1 MVTPRTTR
9 LLRAAD
15 LQAFQRA
22 IVSAVPTGAAEAR
35 ACAVIVPSRSAAEE
49 LRRTI
54 ENFTLLSPE
63 RAPASRGVRA
73 LPDIVTRDEF
83 YLRLRER
90 LPAAPAPLTAFDR
103 EVLLRRSAHTARTEG
118 AEPPF
123 NLRPG
128 LIAEILA
135 LYDELRRRHK
145 SVADFDRL
153 MTESLEP
160 GAEHDRGAARLLDQT
175 RFLTATFTAFESA
188 IAAVNGVDEHGIRA
202 LALAAARPLYRQIVV
217 TVADQAADRRGLWA
231 TDFDLIARMPG
242 VAAIDVVATDALL
255 ESGYHQR
262 LHESALPGIEDVR
275 FAAPP
280 APLPVLVVPDS
291 GGTDEPGR
299 PPSRSYGETAPEPA
313 RSAWRAEAGVFVCR
327 DREEELVEL
336 ARALKATAGGSP
348 LGRTAVVFQRPL
360 PYLYLARQVFED
372 AQLPYQAL
380 DSLPLAAE
388 PFAAAIDVIFGA
400 ISADFTR
407 AALIELLRCPHF
419 TFVADGRPIA
429 REDVHELD
437 RFLVEQK
444 YLGGADRL
452 TALATGGRV
461 DKSAHR
467 GDRVRLIARNADPTP
482 EQVRYA
488 DLTPGERSA
497 RVRGTLLAAASAAT
511 ALAEAGAAASAPEQ
525 IDRILAFISD
535 RERLPAETD
544 AWFVRH
550 LRARAAV
557 LAALQMLRD
566 AHAAYDPQKL
576 SVAELSGAVRRW
588 IEGQTFS
595 PRLGTA
601 GLVMLD
607 ARAAPYADID
617 EMRIV
622 GLSEADWPERSARSI
637 FYPQSLLAQL
647 GWPGDQ
653 DRLAAARVQFQD
665 LLRLPRRRV
674 SLSSFTLEDD
684 ALVSPSPLL
693 EEVDA
698 VGHPIERALVDP
710 GRRVFTHE
718 ALTIEPVIASVLDGE
733 RAAWLELRSSRLFDD
748 PRFRGTAGPR
758 APSVYAVSRME
769 RYLECPFKYFAAHIL
784 KLPEERDEQ
793 AWMTPLERG
802 HFVHEVFESFFA
814 EWQQHGH
821 GAITTANIADAMS
834 VFDRVAEEHL
844 AKLPEGDRALER
856 TLLLG
861 SAAAA
866 GFGERAFAFEIEDGV
881 PVVERLLEYELV
893 DTFTFATSG
902 STRQVKLRSKADR
915 IDLLQ
920 DGTLR
925 IVDYKIGRAPER
937 KRALQLPI
945 YGVCAQQALEGRHGR
960 SWTVA
965 RAGYIAFREKT
976 AFSGIQHVEK
986 AHAEG
991 QDKLLAVID
1000 AVERGEFPVQPD
1012 EPFLCNW
1019 CAYAGVCRK
1028 DYVGDELEKK

>member
-1 MVTPRTTR
+1 
-9 LLRAAD
+9 LIRAAD

-22 IVSAVPTGAAEAR
+22 IVSVVPVDAAAAR
-35 ACAVIVPSRSAAEE
+35 ECAVIVPSRSAAEE

-54 ENFTLLSPE
+54 ENARLLS
-63 RAPASRGVRA
+63 AAGAAVCA

-90 LPAAPAPLTAFDR
+90 MPAAPAPLTAFDR

-128 LIAEILA
+128 LVAEILA

-153 MTESLEP
+153 LTESLEP
-160 GAEHDRGAARLLDQT
+160 GAEHDRGAARLLAQT
-175 RFLTATFTAFESA
+175 RFLTATFAAFEASV
-188 IAAVNGVDEHGIRA
+188 AAVAGVDEHGIRA
-202 LALAAARPLYRQIVV
+202 LALAAAHPLYRRIVV

-242 VAAIDVVATDALL
+242 VESIDVVATDALL
-255 ESGYHQR
+255 EAGYHQR

-275 FAAPP
+275 FAALP

-291 GGTDEPGR
+291 DATAE
-299 PPSRSYGETAPEPA
+299 RSL
-313 RSAWRAEAGVFVCR
+313 VFVCR

-336 ARALKATAGGSP
+336 ARALKSNPNPPA

-360 PYLYLARQVFED
+360 PYLYLARQVFD
-372 AQLPYQAL
+372 AAQLPYQAL

-388 PFAAAIDVIFGA
+388 PFAAAIDIIFGA

-407 AALIELLRCPHF
+407 AALLELLRCPHF
-419 TFVADGRPIA
+419 VFVSDGRPIGL
-429 REDVHELD
+429 EDVHELD
-437 RFLVEQK
+437 RFLVEHK

-452 TALATGGRV
+452 AALAT
-461 DKSAHR
+461 
-467 GDRVRLIARNADPTP
+467 AD
-482 EQVRYA
+482 
-488 DLTPGERSA
+488 RSA
-497 RVRGTLLAAASAAT
+497 RLRGTLLAAAAAAT
-511 ALAEAGAAASAPEQ
+511 ALADASAAASAPEQ
-525 IDRILAFISD
+525 IDRILSFIAA

-544 AWFVRH
+544 AWFGRH

-595 PRLGTA
+595 PRLGTS

-622 GLSEADWPERSARSI
+622 GLSEADWPERSPRSI

-647 GWPGDQ
+647 GWPGEQ

-693 EEVDA
+693 EGVAA
-698 VGHPIERALVDP
+698 VGHPVERAIVDS

-718 ALTIEPVIASVLDGE
+718 ALTIEPVVASVLDGD
-733 RAAWLELRSSRLFDD
+733 RAAWLGLRSSRVFDAA
-748 PRFRGTAGPR
+748 RFRGTAGPR
-758 APSVYAVSRME
+758 APAVYAVSRME
-769 RYLECPFKYFAAHIL
+769 KYLECPFKYFAAHIL

-814 EWQQHGH
+814 EWQQRGH
-821 GAITTANIADAMS
+821 GAITTENIADAMAL
-834 VFDRVAEEHL
+834 FDTVAERHL
-844 AKLPEGDRALER
+844 AELPEGDRALER

-881 PVVERLLEYELV
+881 PVIERLLEYELE
-893 DTFTFATSG
+893 DTFTFAAEG
-902 STRQVKLRSKADR
+902 SARQVRLRSKADR

-945 YGVCAQQALEGRHGR
+945 YGVCAQQALAGRHGR

-976 AFSGIQHVEK
+976 AFSGIQHVDK
-986 AHAEG
+986 ALAEG
-991 QDKLLAVID
+991 QVKLLAVID

-1028 DYVGDELEKK
+1028 DYVGDELDKK

>member
-1 MVTPRTTR
+1 
-9 LLRAAD
+9 
-15 LQAFQRA
+15 
-22 IVSAVPTGAAEAR
+22 
-35 ACAVIVPSRSAAEE
+35 
-49 LRRTI
+49 
-54 ENFTLLSPE
+54 
-63 RAPASRGVRA
+63 
-73 LPDIVTRDEF
+73 VTRDEF

-90 LPAAPAPLTAFDR
+90 MPAAPPPLTAFDR
-103 EVLLRRSAHTARTEG
+103 EVLLRRSAHTARTDG

-128 LIAEILA
+128 LVAEILA

-153 MTESLEP
+153 LTESLEP
-160 GAEHDRGAARLLDQT
+160 GAGHDRGAARLLEQT
-175 RFLTATFTAFESA
+175 RFLTATFEAFEASV
-188 IAAVNGVDEHGIRA
+188 AAVDGVDEHGIRA
-202 LALAAARPLYRQIVV
+202 LALETARPLYRRVVV

-242 VAAIDVVATDALL
+242 VESIDVVATDALL

-262 LHESALPGIEDVR
+262 LHESALPGIQDVR
-275 FAAPP
+275 FAAPL

-291 GGTDEPGR
+291 GGTAEPCQ
-299 PPSRSYGETAPEPA
+299 
-313 RSAWRAEAGVFVCR
+313 VFVCR

-336 ARALKATAGGSP
+336 ARALKSNPNPPA

-360 PYLYLARQVFED
+360 PYLYLARQVFD
-372 AQLPYQAL
+372 AARLPYQAL

-388 PFAAAIDVIFGA
+388 PFAAAIDVIFGV
-400 ISADFTR
+400 ISAEFTR

-419 TFVADGRPIA
+419 AFIADGRAIGHA
-429 REDVHELD
+429 DVHELD
-437 RFLVEQK
+437 RFLVEHK

-452 TALATGGRV
+452 AALATGGQV
-461 DKSAHR
+461 YKSAHQ
-467 GDRVRLIARNADPTP
+467 GDRVRVIARFADLTP
-482 EQVRYA
+482 EQVRNA
-488 DLTPGERSA
+488 DLTPA
-497 RVRGTLLAAASAAT
+497 RVRATLLAAASAAT
-511 ALAEAGAAASAPEQ
+511 ALAEASAAGSAPEQ
-525 IDRILAFISD
+525 IDGILAFISA

-544 AWFVRH
+544 AWFGRH

-566 AHAAYDPQKL
+566 AHAAYDPQRL

-622 GLSEADWPERSARSI
+622 GLSEADWPERSPRSI

-647 GWPGDQ
+647 GWPAEQ

-665 LLRLPRRRV
+665 LLRLPRRRI

-693 EEVDA
+693 EDVGA
-698 VGHPIERALVDP
+698 VGHPVERAIADP

-718 ALTIEPVIASVLDGE
+718 ALTREPLVASVLDGDP
-733 RAAWLELRSSRLFDD
+733 AAWLGLRSSRLFDAA
-748 PRFRGTAGPR
+748 RFRGTAGPR
-758 APSVYAVSRME
+758 PPAVYAVSRME
-769 RYLECPFKYFAAHIL
+769 KYLECPFKYFAAHVL

-814 EWQQHGH
+814 EWQQLGR
-821 GAITTANIADAMS
+821 GGITTANIADAMS
-834 VFDRVAEEHL
+834 LFDTVAERHL
-844 AKLPEGDRALER
+844 AELPEGDRALER

-881 PVVERLLEYELV
+881 PVIERLLEYVLD
-893 DTFTFATSG
+893 DTFTFAAEG
-902 STRQVKLRSKADR
+902 STRQVRLRSKADR

-960 SWTVA
+960 TWTVA

-976 AFSGIQHVEK
+976 AFSGIPHVDK
-986 AHAEG
+986 ALAEG
-991 QDKLLAVID
+991 QVKLLAVID

-1028 DYVGDELEKK
+1028 DYVGDELDKK

>member
-1 MVTPRTTR
+1 MVTPRITR
-9 LLRAAD
+9 LVRAAD

-22 IVSAVPTGAAEAR
+22 IVSLVPADAAAAR
-35 ACAVIVPSRSAAEE
+35 DCAVIVPSRSAAEE
-49 LRRTI
+49 LRRTM
-54 ENFTLLSPE
+54 ENITLLPAACPE
-63 RAPASRGVRA
+63 RAPASRGAVVRA
-73 LPDIVTRDEF
+73 LPDMVTRDEF

-90 LPAAPAPLTAFDR
+90 IPAAPAPLTAFDR
-103 EVLLRRSAHTARTEG
+103 EVLLRRSAHTARTGG

-153 MTESLEP
+153 MIESLEP

-175 RFLTATFTAFESA
+175 RFLTATFAAFEASV
-188 IAAVNGVDEHGIRA
+188 AAVDGVDEHGIRA
-202 LALAAARPLYRQIVV
+202 LALAAPRPLYRHIVV

-275 FAAPP
+275 FAVPA
-280 APLPVLVVPDS
+280 APLPVLVAPDS
-291 GGTDEPGR
+291 DGTGDPGL
-299 PPSRSYGETAPEPA
+299 
-313 RSAWRAEAGVFVCR
+313 VFVCR

-336 ARALKATAGGSP
+336 ARRLKGDADATA

-360 PYLYLARQVFED
+360 PYLYLARQVFDD
-372 AQLPYQAL
+372 AQVPYQAL

-407 AALIELLRCPHF
+407 AALLELLRCPHF
-419 TFVADGRPIA
+419 AFVADDRPVVL
-429 REDVHELD
+429 EDVHELD
-437 RFLVEQK
+437 RFLVDQK

-452 TALATGGRV
+452 TALATGGQV
-461 DKSAHR
+461 YESAHHS
-467 GDRVRLIARNADPTP
+467 DRVRLRARL
-482 EQVRYA
+482 A
-488 DLTPGERSA
+488 DLTPEQGRNADLTPA
-497 RVRGTLLAAASAAT
+497 RVRGTLLAAAAAAT
-511 ALAEAGAAASAPEQ
+511 ALADASAAASAPEQ
-525 IDRILAFISD
+525 IDGILSFIAA
-535 RERLPAETD
+535 RERLPADTD
-544 AWFVRH
+544 AWFGRH

-588 IEGQTFS
+588 IEGQTFA
-595 PRLGTA
+595 PRLGSA

-607 ARAAPYADID
+607 ARAAPYADLD
-617 EMRIV
+617 ELRIV
-622 GLSEADWPERSARSI
+622 GLSEADWPERSSRSI

-647 GWPGDQ
+647 GWAGDKE
-653 DRLAAARVQFQD
+653 RLAAARVQFQD

-693 EEVDA
+693 EEVAA
-698 VGHPIERALVDP
+698 VGHPVERAVVNR

-718 ALTIEPVIASVLDGE
+718 ALTMEPMVASVLDGE
-733 RAAWLELRSSRLFDD
+733 RAAWLALRSSRVFDD
-748 PRFRGTAGPR
+748 ARFRGSAGLR

-769 RYLECPFKYFAAHIL
+769 KYLECPFKYFAAHVL

-814 EWQQHGH
+814 EWQQAGR
-821 GAITTANIADAMS
+821 GAITTANIADAAAL
-834 VFDRVAEEHL
+834 FDAVAETHL

-881 PVVERLLEYELV
+881 PVVERLLEYELE
-893 DTFTFATSG
+893 DTFTFAEGGTA
-902 STRQVKLRSKADR
+902 RQVRLRSKADR

-937 KRALQLPI
+937 RRALQLPI
-945 YGVCAQQALEGRHGR
+945 YGVCAQQAIAGRHGR
-960 SWTVA
+960 AWTVA
-965 RAGYIAFREKT
+965 RAGYIAFREKS
-976 AFSGIQHVEK
+976 AFSELPHVEK
-986 AHAEG
+986 ALAEG
-991 QDKLLAVID
+991 QAKLLAVID

-1028 DYVGDELEKK
+1028 DYVGDELDKK